1 MDHNSIPL
9 IPKTY
14 DLHKNLYQV
23 LKTFPKGDKYNL
35 GNEIKMSSIN
45 LLELFLE
52 AEATPKEWKTPL
64 LDKASI
70 KLSML
75 KLFIRLAN
83 DIGIIDQKKMI
94 NIQEQLQE
102 VGRMLGGWRKFL
114 TKT

>member
-1 MDHNSIPL
+1 
-9 IPKTY
+9 
-14 DLHKNLYQV
+14 LYQV

-35 GNEIKMSSIN
+35 GNEIKLNSIN

-52 AEATPKEWKTPL
+52 AESTPKEWKMPL
-64 LDKASI
+64 LNKANV

-83 DIGIIDQKKMI
+83 DLGIIDQKTMI

-102 VGRMLGGWRKFL
+102 VGRMLGGWIKFL